1 MSGSLLNDALEKF
14 FIDQFHTQ
22 ATSDPATTATSAFA
36 FEQFPLGLTSEQFF
50 AREGD
55 VKSFSRP
62 AVNEYF
68 SISMADLPSSIVDGY
83 RRPVLS
89 PISDTYFFELLG
101 PSTFWQDTLS
111 SDEANL
117 DAMSWYNTV
126 KAEGKKR
133 FERLKL
139 ASTTGLAV
147 DHPSTDSLPPNWLD
161 PGGGTWTRHQLAVSQ
176 TATSTPPAATT
187 SAPTGQVRDH
197 RFMMMKRDIAAP
209 EPIDKPLLMFRK
221 ITETSPAATIGEAA
235 MKTATPSTTFTV
247 ESAKAAQPIT
257 RPIALQMTKF
267 APLSANRA
275 VDLPNLMKFRRDGVD
290 KSWMHLADQIEW
302 QQQIVAM
309 PPPTVQEPIAPV
321 ETTGMTVE
329 FSFQIVQIR
338 RQWLFTPFLFN
349 ANWFVQGLRRG
360 EIADFTGDGDSR
372 MSWIPSAI
380 ILVKDVTLRASW
392 SNQDQAQ
399 IAQSFA
405 VGPFLLGDKKTVS
418 NESLTIPGIQWIAS
432 VSQALPK
439 LPPHDDPALPSLAPL
454 PAPT

>member
-22 ATSDPATTATSAFA
+22 AAADAATSATSAFA

-55 VKSFSRP
+55 ATSFSRP
-62 AVNEYF
+62 VVNEYF
-68 SISMADLPSSIVDGY
+68 SISIADLPSSIVDGY

-101 PSTFWQDTLS
+101 PSAFWQDSHS

-126 KAEGKKR
+126 KAEGRKR
-133 FERLKL
+133 FERFKV

-147 DHPSTDSLPPNWLD
+147 EHPSTDSLPPNWLD

-176 TATSTPPAATT
+176 TAASAPPAPTT
-187 SAPTGQVRDH
+187 GAPPGQVRDH
-197 RFMMMKRDIAAP
+197 RFMMMKRDLAAP
-209 EPIDKPLLMFRK
+209 ETIDKPLLMFRK
-221 ITETSPAATIGEAA
+221 ISEPSPAAAISEAA
-235 MKTATPSTTFTV
+235 MTTAPARATLTL
-247 ESAKAAQPIT
+247 ESAQAVQLMARRIPPQAA
-257 RPIALQMTKF
+257 KF
-267 APLSANRA
+267 ATLSAGQPFDVPA
-275 VDLPNLMKFRRDGVD
+275 AMKMRRDVVG
-290 KSWMHLADQIEW
+290 KNWMHLADQIEW
-302 QQQIVAM
+302 QQQIVAA
-309 PPPTVQEPIAPV
+309 PPVMVQEPIAPV
-321 ETTGMTVE
+321 DKTGMTVE

-349 ANWFVQGLRRG
+349 TNWFVQGQRRG
-360 EIADFTGDGDSR
+360 DIADFTGDGSAR
-372 MSWIPSAI
+372 LSWIPSAV
-380 ILVKDVTLRASW
+380 ILVKDVTLRANW
-392 SNQDQAQ
+392 SSQDQAE

-405 VGPFLLGDKKTVS
+405 VGPFLLGEKKTVS

-439 LPPHDDPALPSLAPL
+439 LPPHDDPALASQTPA

>member
-14 FIDQFHTQ
+14 FIDQFHAQ
-22 ATSDPATTATSAFA
+22 AASDAATTATSAFA

-55 VKSFSRP
+55 ALSFSRL

-101 PSTFWQDTLS
+101 PSAFWQDTRL

-126 KAEGKKR
+126 KAEGRKR
-133 FERLKL
+133 FERFKL

-176 TATSTPPAATT
+176 TAATAPPVATTSTP
-187 SAPTGQVRDH
+187 GQVRDH
-197 RFMMMKRDIAAP
+197 RFMMMKRDRVAP
-209 EPIDKPLLMFRK
+209 ETIEKPLLMFRK
-221 ITETSPAATIGEAA
+221 ISELSQANAISEATMTAAPARTTLAMESAQTVRLMARRMPPQAIKFDTFSAERQFDIPTA
-235 MKTATPSTTFTV
+235 MK
-247 ESAKAAQPIT
+247 
-257 RPIALQMTKF
+257 M
-267 APLSANRA
+267 
-275 VDLPNLMKFRRDGVD
+275 RREGVS
-290 KSWMHLADQIEW
+290 KSWTHLADQIEW
-302 QQQIVAM
+302 QKQIAAA
-309 PPPTVQEPIAPV
+309 PPATVQEPIASINN
-321 ETTGMTVE
+321 TGMTVE

-338 RQWLFTPFLFN
+338 RRWLFTPFLFN
-349 ANWFVQGLRRG
+349 TNWFVQGLRCG
-360 EIADFTGDGDSR
+360 DISDFAGDGSAR
-372 MSWIPSAI
+372 LSWLPSAV
-380 ILVKDVTLRASW
+380 ILVKDVTLRANW
-392 SNQDQAQ
+392 SSQDQAE

-405 VGPFLLGDKKTVS
+405 IGPFLVGDKKTFS

-439 LPPHDDPALPSLAPL
+439 LPPRDDPAFVLKP
-454 PAPT
+454 PA